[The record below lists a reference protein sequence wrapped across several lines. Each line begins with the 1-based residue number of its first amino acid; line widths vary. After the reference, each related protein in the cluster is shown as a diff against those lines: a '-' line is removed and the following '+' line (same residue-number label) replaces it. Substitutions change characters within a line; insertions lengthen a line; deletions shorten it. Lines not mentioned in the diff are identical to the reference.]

1 MSEFS
6 PNPPPMAGRNHFLLR
21 IESLRGL
28 AAFSVAVHH
37 SYLFIQPYGK
47 WDGEINRGMIQ
58 AVFYG
63 RGAVLCF
70 FILSGLVLGQ
80 SLRRLKPSKI
90 SDILI
95 FYVRR
100 VLRIGPAFVV
110 SLLFCLFLLAA
121 FSFWKSTNPAA
132 TDWYSSF
139 YGFKPSWA
147 VLLSNI
153 RMRQTSLNGVTWSLY
168 PELVGSLML
177 PWLHIASKSL
187 LARASI
193 LLVLLGLQLAPLPA
207 TGGLVGTLPC
217 LWLFYLG
224 YLIADLPAFF
234 WAYLKNNAKMTTLLL
249 AMAWLVCLATPHF
262 GHHPVPY
269 VLAMGF
275 IIAVVFGVPQDK
287 SFTFLDHRVTALLGR
302 ISYSFY
308 LFHFPIVYSVASVMF
323 NLFTPGFLTGHYL
336 LMSTVLML
344 VSIAIA
350 TPISWCSYQCI
361 EKPFVS
367 LGKRFSHKKLRHAD

>member
-1 MSEFS
+1 
-6 PNPPPMAGRNHFLLR
+6 
-21 IESLRGL
+21 
-28 AAFSVAVHH
+28 
-37 SYLFIQPYGK
+37 
-47 WDGEINRGMIQ
+47 
-58 AVFYG
+58 
-63 RGAVLCF
+63 
-70 FILSGLVLGQ
+70 
-80 SLRRLKPSKI
+80 
-90 SDILI
+90 
-95 FYVRR
+95 
-100 VLRIGPAFVV
+100 
-110 SLLFCLFLLAA
+110 
-121 FSFWKSTNPAA
+121 
-132 TDWYSSF
+132 
-139 YGFKPSWA
+139 
-147 VLLSNI
+147 
-153 RMRQTSLNGVTWSLY
+153 
-168 PELVGSLML
+168 
-177 PWLHIASKSL
+177 
-187 LARASI
+187 
-193 LLVLLGLQLAPLPA
+193 
-207 TGGLVGTLPC
+207 
-217 LWLFYLG
+217 
-224 YLIADLPAFF
+224 
-234 WAYLKNNAKMTTLLL
+234 MTTLLL